1 MKTLLN
7 GELIKARHRKFKT
20 GLDRN
25 KIIQYIVIDRLL
37 VSHRFGIIRYLDFLQ
52 DIAVFHTLDCYRLFS
67 DITSLKTERWTQH
80 IVSTLFIIVFNTP
93 SACGGEFHFD

>member
-1 MKTLLN
+1 
-7 GELIKARHRKFKT
+7 
-20 GLDRN
+20 
-25 KIIQYIVIDRLL
+25 VIDRLL

-93 SACGGEFHFD
+93 EFLKDGYYVAIVGDFQV